1 MNRFQTLTAGAAL
14 AALVS
19 VPAVA
24 DDDSGWYIGASANW
38 LSADDINVT
47 DADFDDSDTAYG
59 FKGGYMF
66 TDLLGIEGGYMDLG
80 SYQATGNTEGNNLNL
95 DVEGWYIAGILN
107 FSFAE
112 NWDAYGKLGAFAVD
126 SNTDFTD
133 FDESSTEIFG
143 GLGIEYDFGAVN
155 LFGEFDIIDTDTADL
170 VVDVISVGLK
180 YEF

>member
-1 MNRFQTLTAGAAL
+1 MNRFQTITAGAAL

-19 VPAVA
+19 VPALA
-24 DDDSGWYIGASANW
+24 DYDSGWYIGASANW

-80 SYQATGNTEGNNLNL
+80 SYQALGNEEGNNLNL
-95 DVEGWYIAGILN
+95 DAEGWYVAGILN

-112 NWDAYGKLGAFAVD
+112 SLRTETVNYVPGTNCKGCPKYVPRRLWRPRED
-126 SNTDFTD
+126 SN
-133 FDESSTEIFG
+133 
-143 GLGIEYDFGAVN
+143 LRPA
-155 LFGEFDIIDTDTADL
+155 A
-170 VVDVISVGLK
+170 
-180 YEF
+180 